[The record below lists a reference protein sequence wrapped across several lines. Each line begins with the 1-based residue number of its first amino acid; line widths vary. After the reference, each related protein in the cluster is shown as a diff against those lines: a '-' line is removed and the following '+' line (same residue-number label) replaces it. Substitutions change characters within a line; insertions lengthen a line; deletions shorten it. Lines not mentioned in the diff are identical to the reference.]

1 MVRESNP
8 KEFGV
13 ALFFLPHF
21 CFCAGGRGLRQDGM
35 KLQKGICSF
44 LALQVVTVLPASN
57 PFSPGCLLWAWAVPL
72 GPGYVR
78 RKEEKCG
85 NGVGGESGDQEED
98 RPQVPPPR
106 GGTCSRLGCL
116 LVPCACFLQD
126 VGCTVQFAPVP
137 TQSWWGLSAAWLRY
151 RLSPPYVTDRPLNK
165 VPCWAPG
172 DA

>member
-35 KLQKGICSF
+35 KLQKGICRF
-44 LALQVVTVLPASN
+44 LALQVVTVLAASN
-57 PFSPGCLLWAWAVPL
+57 PFSPGCLFWAWAVPL

-106 GGTCSRLGCL
+106 GGNLQSPWVPLGTLRLLLTGCRMYGPVLSHPNPKLVGPLCSL
-116 LVPCACFLQD
+116 A
-126 VGCTVQFAPVP
+126 
-137 TQSWWGLSAAWLRY
+137 
-151 RLSPPYVTDRPLNK
+151 
-165 VPCWAPG
+165 
-172 DA
+172 